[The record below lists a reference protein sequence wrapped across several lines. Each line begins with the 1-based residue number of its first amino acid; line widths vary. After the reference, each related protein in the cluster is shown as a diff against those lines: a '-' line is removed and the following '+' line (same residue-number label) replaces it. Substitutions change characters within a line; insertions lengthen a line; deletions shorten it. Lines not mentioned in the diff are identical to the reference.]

1 MKKQYFQPTMKVVGL
16 QHKSQLLVVSGGGGA
31 QGISDNSEGISWK
44 DGGFADSEDDY

>member
-1 MKKQYFQPTMKVVGL
+1 MKKQYFQPTMKVVEL
-16 QHKSQLLVVSGGGGA
+16 KRQNLLLGGSRSGA